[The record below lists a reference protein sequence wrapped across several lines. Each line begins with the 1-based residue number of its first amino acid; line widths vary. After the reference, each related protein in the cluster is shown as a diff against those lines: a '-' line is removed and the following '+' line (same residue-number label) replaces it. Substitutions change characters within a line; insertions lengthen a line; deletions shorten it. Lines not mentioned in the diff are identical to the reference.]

1 MPLNIILL
9 QDCLAN
15 GMPGAKELAKY
26 FDVQDKYGVRVGDWA
41 MQAAPGVASCSIC
54 PDVRVK
60 FGKGKEVLTRH
71 SESDRHTGNQK
82 SAKQQFSIDEVFG
95 RQRDGDEKRK
105 LEIQS
110 QNLEIAL
117 GHFFA
122 RHSLPHSTGD
132 CLLNILKQKIPDS
145 RIVQGMKL
153 KREKIRQLVEC
164 GLGAHYEEE
173 TVEKMKKCYAFG
185 IAMDESEVN
194 KRSELEIC
202 CKIASEGGIESRH
215 YKCLDLEAGN
225 AETICRTLTDQF
237 IEDKIDYKE
246 KMVSLDLDGCSTMQ
260 GCKAG
265 VITKMVEEV
274 PELSSLGS
282 SNAHNISNA
291 MSHGVKACAPDI
303 VEALVDIYQDLGGTK
318 GKGLKKTNEFEGLA
332 KEMGIDTVA
341 FKRFVS
347 TRFRSLRTC
356 ISPVLHNYLVI
367 VAFYKSRKKP
377 SPRQERLQVH
387 IKWEHF
393 CKMLSSLKQHIY
405 IYFLGLLCGEV
416 RHDQANAQLHI
427 WCYCWSHFW
436 HRLL

>member
-1 MPLNIILL
+1 
-9 QDCLAN
+9 
-15 GMPGAKELAKY
+15 MPGAKELANY
-26 FDVQDKYGVRVGDWA
+26 VDVQDKNGVRVGDWA
-41 MQAAPGVASCSIC
+41 MQAAPGVASCSVC
-54 PDVRVK
+54 PDAKVK
-60 FGKGKEVLTRH
+60 FGKGKEHLTRH
-71 SESDRHTGNQK
+71 SESDKHKGNQK
-82 SAKQQFSIDEVFG
+82 SAQKSEQLNIDVVFG
-95 RQRDGDEKRK
+95 HQRASDEKTK

-122 RHSLPHSTGD
+122 RHSIPHSTGD
-132 CLLNILKQKIPDS
+132 CLVKILRQKIPDS
-145 RIVQGMKL
+145 RIVQGMTL
-153 KREKIRQLVEC
+153 SREKIRCLVEF
-164 GLGAHYEEE
+164 GLGEHYEEE
-173 TVEKMKKCYAFG
+173 TVEKMRKCYAFG

-225 AETICRTLTDQF
+225 AETICQTLTDQF
-237 IEDKIDYKE
+237 IEDRIDYKE

-265 VITKMVEEV
+265 VITRMVDEV

-303 VEALVDIYQDLGGTK
+303 VEALVDLYQDLGGAK
-318 GKGLKKTNEFEGLA
+318 GKGLKKKKEFEGLA
-332 KEMGIDTVA
+332 KEMGIDIEA

-356 ISPVLHNYLVI
+356 IAPVLHNYLVI
-367 VAFYKSRKKP
+367 VAFYKGRKKP

-387 IKWEHF
+387 IKH
-393 CKMLSSLKQHIY
+393 CKMLSSTSSLKQHIY
-405 IYFLGLLCGEV
+405 FLGLLC
-416 RHDQANAQLHI
+416 
-427 WCYCWSHFW
+427 
-436 HRLL
+436 